1 MPLEHSSEPEVL
13 ESGMHIE
20 DTVAEPAAPTER
32 PLSAREIVMQ
42 NAVRRAHEQME
53 SELAQSTIYDTDAK
67 ALGLVYPDENEPEAA
82 PIVAVAPEVPA
93 VPVQKTMPVSRDPVR
108 AAPVEQVAAP
118 VQSSGVHTILVDGR
132 EFAVTDQQYGELAR
146 LGMVANVALH
156 QYQSQPAQPQYQAQ
170 QPQYQPEQR
179 QQQQP
184 DLIDPEQ
191 VKRVVRGIQFG
202 NEDEAAAALAE
213 YTTMVMSKAPP
224 QQHIDTNAI
233 VNRAVQESRNQAQL
247 QQDTYTIQ
255 QEYSDIFANSQ
266 RTLLAKMN
274 VDVIRARDMQMGRRQ
289 AGIDV
294 YREAGNM
301 VREAMVLPSPQQQ
314 QIQEQEPAQQ
324 VAAVVARQDVIER
337 KREAPRRTQSIDVR
351 VPAPQAQ
358 RAPTGSEIVDRMRAQ
373 RGQQSNR

>member
-1 MPLEHSSEPEVL
+1 
-13 ESGMHIE
+13 
-20 DTVAEPAAPTER
+20 
-32 PLSAREIVMQ
+32 
-42 NAVRRAHEQME
+42 
-53 SELAQSTIYDTDAK
+53 
-67 ALGLVYPDENEPEAA
+67 
-82 PIVAVAPEVPA
+82 
-93 VPVQKTMPVSRDPVR
+93 
-108 AAPVEQVAAP
+108 
-118 VQSSGVHTILVDGR
+118 
-132 EFAVTDQQYGELAR
+132 
-146 LGMVANVALH
+146 
-156 QYQSQPAQPQYQAQ
+156 
-170 QPQYQPEQR
+170 
-179 QQQQP
+179 
-184 DLIDPEQ
+184 
-191 VKRVVRGIQFG
+191 
-202 NEDEAAAALAE
+202 
-213 YTTMVMSKAPP
+213 MVMSKAPP

-255 QEYSDIFANSQ
+255 QEYSDIFANPQ

-274 VDVIRARDMQMGRRQ
+274 VDAIRARDMQMGRRQ
-289 AGIDV
+289 ADIDV

-301 VREAMVLPSPQQQ
+301 VRGAMGLPSPQQQ